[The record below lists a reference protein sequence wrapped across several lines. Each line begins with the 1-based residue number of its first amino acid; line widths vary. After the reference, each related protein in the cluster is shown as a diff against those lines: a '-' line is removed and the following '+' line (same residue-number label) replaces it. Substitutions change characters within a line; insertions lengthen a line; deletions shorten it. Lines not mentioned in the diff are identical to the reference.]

1 MWDLVPRPGIKP
13 RPPALGGWELGV
25 SATGPPGESQAAVL
39 LSPGPALAVP
49 PPTLYSPSLPFF
61 WWGDTCYSF
70 CVLGVRVNINF
81 NLLCFSRAKVGL
93 LK

>member
-49 PPTLYSPSLPFF
+49 PPHLVLSQSALFLVGGHLLFF
-61 WWGDTCYSF
+61 L
-70 CVLGVRVNINF
+70 CVG
-81 NLLCFSRAKVGL
+81 SEG
-93 LK
+93 